1 VGIVLN
7 PELERRIAAQIES
20 GAFGSADEV
29 RDESLKLLETRNGGS
44 QKPAKTESVWEIAA
58 RIRRDIP
65 EEALAS
71 LPRDLSKNVDRYLY
85 GAPRVEEGKRSLP
98 IPASGLHS

>member
-29 RDESLKLLETRNGGS
+29 LDESLKLLEMRNGGS
-44 QKPAKTESVWEIAA
+44 HKPAAKAESVWEIAA

-71 LPRDLSKNVDRYLY
+71 LPRDLAKNVDHYLY
-85 GAPRVEEGKRSLP
+85 GAPKVEE
-98 IPASGLHS
+98 